1 MHDQR
6 LIRANFLVQFTGGPV
21 VAVYAKELYMERRPP
36 DAPAQLD
43 TVYGIGTV
51 ALFAL
56 ASCSPHSHPSVSL
69 ARSPRLAALLPPSPP
84 QAPAPP
90 NSVTAITSSAA
101 TSAVASPPSPPPN
114 APSSPPPDRQGNLL
128 AAALI
133 DRVGRRP
140 PLLLGLAGVAV
151 AMGAFAISD
160 APICLLLF
168 GLAYGPIFSTWTVL
182 LPELLPSHDR
192 ARLIGW
198 LMALPFAFALAVAS
212 TYPLIAHGPPMLARL
227 VFGAYGAL
235 ALALGVFFFFALPET
250 LGAPLDGVWE
260 GRAVGVLNSRE
271 KGRG

>member
-1 MHDQR
+1 
-6 LIRANFLVQFTGGPV
+6 
-21 VAVYAKELYMERRPP
+21 
-36 DAPAQLD
+36 
-43 TVYGIGTV
+43 
-51 ALFAL
+51 
-56 ASCSPHSHPSVSL
+56 
-69 ARSPRLAALLPPSPP
+69 
-84 QAPAPP
+84 
-90 NSVTAITSSAA
+90 
-101 TSAVASPPSPPPN
+101 
-114 APSSPPPDRQGNLL
+114 
-128 AAALI
+128 
-133 DRVGRRP
+133 
-140 PLLLGLAGVAV
+140 
-151 AMGAFAISD
+151 MGAFAISD

-260 GRAVGVLNSRE
+260 GRAVGVPSSRE
-271 KGRG
+271 KGRGAK